1 MNAEKLNRS
10 SGGEV
15 VGVFSDLAS
24 LESAIAALI
33 DGGVAQS
40 ALSLLTSHDSL
51 AVAGKPT
58 TAWRDAAM
66 ALVGEIKY
74 EGPLV
79 ASGLILL
86 AGGATAGL
94 IAGVIGAAVGGVA
107 LKEILDEATASPHTD
122 DFARAVAAGSI
133 ILWVGLDAA
142 DEADLII
149 AKLEGFGATNVHIHQ
164 PID

>member
-1 MNAEKLNRS
+1 MNTESINR
-10 SGGEV
+10 EV
-15 VGVFSDLAS
+15 VGVFSSLAS

-33 DGGVAQS
+33 ADGGPQS
-40 ALSLLTSHDSL
+40 ALSLLSSHDSL
-51 AVAGKPT
+51 AVAGKPAP
-58 TAWRDAAM
+58 AWRDALT

-107 LKEILDEATASPHTD
+107 LKEVLDEAVASPHTD

-133 ILWVGLDAA
+133 ILWVSLDAEHGA
-142 DEADLII
+142 DEAI
-149 AKLEGFGATNVHIHQ
+149 ATLERFGATNVHIHQ
-164 PID
+164 PTE